1 MIKLYV
7 AYKTLPNTLRKMEL
21 ATPAKLRLELTDVRD
36 VGTLYQ
42 DKECNIYT
50 IVELQGRTVQFT
62 DGTSLKVS

>member
-1 MIKLYV
+1 
-7 AYKTLPNTLRKMEL
+7 MEL
-21 ATPAKLRLELTDVRD
+21 ATSAKLRLELTDVRD

-50 IVELQGRTVQFT
+50 MVELQGRTVQFT